1 MLKIYI
7 SKKIHLIIAL
17 ILIVILSAFLVMKG
31 DYLFMKKIYSSEVKS
46 ELEKTVLNNQ
56 PFTKDDIVSLPAPV
70 QRYFR
75 YCGYIGKKK
84 MSNAKIVFEDVD
96 FISNGKQLK
105 LRSEQYNFVSEPAR
119 IAYLSSKV
127 MGIIPFEGRDKYQNG
142 KGSMIGKL
150 MKIIT
155 LFDVTGPKMDQSALV
170 TFLAEALIVPNVALQ
185 DYIKWEEIDSNK
197 AKAIMNY
204 GGIKVEGI
212 FTFNDKGEFIK
223 FETNDR
229 YMDKGNGVIEK
240 ERWTAKVENYIEK
253 NGIRIPGRMKGI
265 WNLSKNDL
273 VYFDGNIT
281 EINFDN
287 SNV

>member
-1 MLKIYI
+1 
-7 SKKIHLIIAL
+7 
-17 ILIVILSAFLVMKG
+17 
-31 DYLFMKKIYSSEVKS
+31 MKKLYSSEVKS

-56 PFTKDDIVSLPAPV
+56 PFTKADIVSLPAPV

-185 DYIKWEEIDSNK
+185 DYIKWEEIDSYK

-253 NGIRIPGRMKGI
+253 NGIKIPGRMKGI